1 MNFLKPALA
10 VALASLFAI
19 SLAQAN
25 PTSNTSPSVTPSA
38 PCDAQAGKHMMMD
51 PVTMAQNHLGHL
63 KSALKITPDQ
73 EPVWQAYADRVAAQI
88 KGMANDHEHMYHEG
102 FDKSITTPERME
114 KIADNMKARAQDMS
128 NMAVSTKTLYDK
140 LTPEQRTTFDTIQRM
155 KPKHAIPT
163 SQ

>member
-1 MNFLKPALA
+1 MKFLKPTVA
-10 VALASLFAI
+10 VFIASLFAI
-19 SLAQAN
+19 SLVQAG
-25 PTSNTSPSVTPSA
+25 PLNTTSA
-38 PCDAQAGKHMMMD
+38 PDDAHTGKHMSSD
-51 PVTMAQNHLGHL
+51 PATTTQTHLRQL
-63 KSALKITPDQ
+63 KSALKITPEQ

-88 KGMANDHEHMYHEG
+88 KSMANDHEHIYHEE
-102 FDKSITTPERME
+102 FNKSMTTPERME
-114 KIADNMKARAQDMS
+114 KMAANMKARAQDMS